1 MSADLEIDLLRTF
14 VAVAETKS
22 FTRAAGR
29 LHRVQSAVSMQIRR
43 LEEIVGTKLFDRT
56 RRAVGL
62 TPDGSVLLRH
72 ARHML
77 QLNEEALADFG
88 KSTVQGRVRF
98 GMTDTSMYFLPPV
111 LARFAESHPLVELE
125 FRSDRSWESL
135 DALEA
140 GEIDIALVTQPCG
153 RNGGRVVRR
162 EALVWAAA
170 QGSAA
175 DRQEPL
181 PLALFGPGCVYRQ
194 AALDALD
201 RLGRRWR
208 HAYNSASRDGR
219 DSAVMAGLAVT
230 VVPESAMTKDLR
242 ALDRRQGFPKLP
254 PIEVLLF
261 LATNEPSAPV
271 AALAKAVVDTLS
283 VKRPAAA

>member
-14 VAVAETKS
+14 VAVAEAKS
-22 FTRAAGR
+22 FTRAADR

-43 LEEIVGTKLFDRT
+43 LEKIVGTRLFHRSRRT
-56 RRAVGL
+56 VGL

-72 ARHML
+72 ARRML
-77 QLNEEALADFG
+77 QFNEEALADFG
-88 KSTVQGRVRF
+88 KSAVQGRVRF

-135 DALEA
+135 AALEA

-153 RNGGRVVRR
+153 RDGGRVVRK

-175 DRQEPL
+175 DRQDPL
-181 PLALFGPGCVYRQ
+181 PLALFGPGCIYRQ

-201 RLGRRWR
+201 RLGRSWR
-208 HAYNSASRDGR
+208 HAYNSPSRDGR

-230 VVPESAMTKDLR
+230 VIPESAMTKDLR

-271 AALAKAVVDTLS
+271 AALAKAVVDTLG
-283 VKRPAAA
+283 VKRSAAA

>member
-43 LEEIVGTKLFDRT
+43 LEEIVGTKLLDRT

-98 GMTDTSMYFLPPV
+98 GMTDTSMYFLPPI

-175 DRQEPL
+175 DRQDPL

-242 ALDRRQGFPKLP
+242 VLDRRQGFPKLP

-271 AALAKAVVDTLS
+271 AALAKAVIDTLG